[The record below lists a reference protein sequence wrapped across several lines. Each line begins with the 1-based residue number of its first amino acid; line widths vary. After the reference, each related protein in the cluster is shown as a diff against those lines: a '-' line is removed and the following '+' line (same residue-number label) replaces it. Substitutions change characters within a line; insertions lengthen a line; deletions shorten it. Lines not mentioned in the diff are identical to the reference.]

1 MKLIGKSRVTPA
13 VTALVL
19 GLLSVNS
26 QASNYFRIINESGH
40 TEIKETITPDEAR
53 RGYQI
58 VSESGRIVETVEP
71 ELSAEDFAAL
81 SEAEQQARL
90 AMERKEEE
98 AQYNL
103 SLLLKYS
110 SVDDLEAERKRKL
123 GEFDINIS
131 ILNGNLTVLRENA
144 ERQRARAAA
153 IEREG
158 QTVPEKL
165 LSHIAEIEK
174 EMNET
179 LASIKTRQAEKLK
192 VSKHYDSDA
201 VKLTKLLALRQ

>member
-158 QTVPEKL
+158 QAVPEKL

>member
-1 MKLIGKSRVTPA
+1 MKPIFNINRPLAFVALASIFLST
-13 VTALVL
+13 TA
-19 GLLSVNS
+19 S
-26 QASNYFRIINESGH
+26 ATNYFRIINEAGH

-53 RGYQI
+53 KGYQI
-58 VSESGRIVETVEP
+58 VSETGRIVETVEP
-71 ELSAEDFAAL
+71 EMSAEDFAAL
-81 SEAEQQARL
+81 SESEQQARL
-90 AMERKEEE
+90 AIEAKEKE
-98 AQYNL
+98 AEYNL

-110 SVDDLEAERKRKL
+110 SVEDLEAERKRKL

-158 QTVPEKL
+158 QQAPEKL
-165 LSHIAEIEK
+165 LSNIAEIEK

-179 LASIKTRQAEKLK
+179 LASIKTRQADKLK
-192 VSKHYDSDA
+192 VKNHYDSDA
-201 VKLTKLLALRQ
+201 LRLTKLLALRQ